1 MCGWLDAETMRE
13 LRENAGRQTGG
24 IGGFARASHASVS
37 KSSERGSSMTA
48 RMVVAI
54 AMLSTASMFGVARA
68 SAEDS
73 ADAKVEAEYQQLIND
88 ALNEYDRGSWEE
100 SAALFRRAH
109 ELRPSART
117 LRGLGL
123 TAYEARRYPDSIR
136 YLNDALTDTRH
147 PLTPKQR
154 DDIEATL
161 ERARLFVGYL
171 ELQVEPAGAT
181 VIING
186 QDARPDASG
195 TVITDVGWLDVEG
208 RADGYETLTKRIRMN
223 AGDHQTLELKLTPP
237 PPPPAAVVAAP
248 APAVMAPRPEAAPPA
263 AASQPAADSS
273 SPYATWKWV
282 TAGAAVA
289 ALSTGAALLIIQK
302 TKAPAYNRDCV
313 SSSNPPDDCGDRKA
327 LLGGTLWTGS
337 IIGLS
342 VGAGLGALSALLF
355 GLDANYGTERSTAWA
370 CSGAGTIGVG
380 CRVQF

>member
-1 MCGWLDAETMRE
+1 
-13 LRENAGRQTGG
+13 
-24 IGGFARASHASVS
+24 
-37 KSSERGSSMTA
+37 
-48 RMVVAI
+48 
-54 AMLSTASMFGVARA
+54 MLSTASMFGVARA

-136 YLNDALTDTRH
+136 YLSEALTDTRH
-147 PLTPKQR
+147 ALTPKQR
-154 DDIEATL
+154 EDIDATL
-161 ERARLFVGYL
+161 ERARLFVGYM
-171 ELQVEPAGAT
+171 ELQVEPAGT
-181 VIING
+181 IVTLNG
-186 QDARPDASG
+186 QDARPDAAG
-195 TVITDVGWLDVEG
+195 TVITDAGWIDIEA

-223 AGDHQTLELKLTPP
+223 AGDHQTVELKLTPP
-237 PPPPAAVVAAP
+237 PPAAALAAAPTPAVV
-248 APAVMAPRPEAAPPA
+248 APRPEVAPLAAT
-263 AASQPAADSS
+263 SQPAADSA

-289 ALSTGAALLIIQK
+289 ALSTGASLLILQK
-302 TKAPAYNRDCV
+302 AKAPAYNRDCV
-313 SSSNPPDDCGDRKA
+313 SSTNPPGDCDDRKA
-327 LLGGTLWTGS
+327 LLGSTLWTGS

-342 VGAGLGALSALLF
+342 VGAGLGALSAVLF

-370 CSGAGTIGVG
+370 CSSAGTIGVG
-380 CRVQF
+380 CHVHF